1 MDFAMPERAREVCAR
16 LRALVD
22 ARVVPLEAEFFARGF
37 GAVAPALED
46 VRQEARAAGLWAPQL
61 PAALG
66 GMGLPLLEF
75 GLASRELGR
84 SPLGHFAFNCQ
95 APDAGNMELLAEF
108 ADAPQRERFLMPL
121 ARGEI
126 RSCFAMTEP
135 AFPGSNPTWMA
146 TTARR
151 EGERWVIDGRKWFTS
166 SADGAAFAVVMAV
179 TDPDSG
185 AKGRASMFLV
195 PLDTPGFR
203 LVRNLPVMGES
214 GEGWASHGEVVF
226 EGCSVPDGAL
236 LGDRGAG
243 FAMAQTRLGPGRIHH
258 CMRWI
263 GIAERAFELLC
274 RHAMT
279 RELAP
284 GELLSE
290 RQTVQTWI
298 ADSRAQIAAATLL
311 VLQAAW
317 KIDREGARAAREE
330 ISMIKFHTARM
341 LGDVLDRALQAHG
354 ALGMTD
360 LTPLAYF
367 YRHERAARI
376 YDGPDEV
383 HQSVVARA
391 ALRRLSDSA
400 AAPKR

>member
-1 MDFAMPERAREVCAR
+1 
-16 LRALVD
+16 
-22 ARVVPLEAEFFARGF
+22 
-37 GAVAPALED
+37 
-46 VRQEARAAGLWAPQL
+46 
-61 PAALG
+61 
-66 GMGLPLLEF
+66 
-75 GLASRELGR
+75 
-84 SPLGHFAFNCQ
+84 
-95 APDAGNMELLAEF
+95 
-108 ADAPQRERFLMPL
+108 
-121 ARGEI
+121 
-126 RSCFAMTEP
+126 
-135 AFPGSNPTWMA
+135 
-146 TTARR
+146 
-151 EGERWVIDGRKWFTS
+151 
-166 SADGAAFAVVMAV
+166 V
-179 TDPDSG
+179 TDPDAG
-185 AKGRASMFLV
+185 AKARASMLLV

-226 EGCSVPDGAL
+226 EGCSVPAGAL
-236 LGDRGAG
+236 LGERGAG

-274 RHAMT
+274 RRAMT

-284 GELLSE
+284 GEPLSE

-391 ALRRLSDSA
+391 ALRRLSADA
-400 AAPKR
+400 GATDR

>member
-1 MDFAMPERAREVCAR
+1 MDFAISERAQRVCER

-22 ARVVPLEAEFFARGF
+22 ERIVPLESEFITRGF
-37 GAVAPALED
+37 GAVAPALES
-46 VRQEARAAGLWAPQL
+46 VREEVRAAGLWAPQL

-66 GMGLPLLEF
+66 GMGLSLLEF

-84 SPLGHFAFNCQ
+84 SPLGHYCFNCQ

-108 ADAPQRERFLMPL
+108 ADAAQRERFLVPL
-121 ARGEI
+121 ARGAV

-135 AFPGSNPTWMA
+135 DYPGSNPAWMA

-151 EGERWVIDGRKWFTS
+151 DGERWVIDGRKWFTS

-179 TDPDSG
+179 TDGEAP
-185 AKGRASMFLV
+185 ARRRASMLLV
-195 PLDTPGFR
+195 PLETPGFR
-203 LVRNLPVMGES
+203 LERNLPVMGHS
-214 GEGWASHGEVVF
+214 GDGWASHGEVVF
-226 EGCSVPDGAL
+226 DHCTVPADAL
-236 LGDRGAG
+236 LGERGAG

-274 RHAMT
+274 RRAAT

-284 GELLSE
+284 GEPLAE

-298 ADSRAQIAAATLL
+298 ADSRAEIAAATLL
-311 VLQAAW
+311 VLHAAW
-317 KIDREGARAAREE
+317 TIDHQGARAAREE
-330 ISMIKFHTARM
+330 ISMIKFYTARV
-341 LGDVLDRALQAHG
+341 LGQVLDRALQAHG

-383 HQSVVARA
+383 HRAVVARA
-391 ALRRLSDSA
+391 ALRRLA
-400 AAPKR
+400 GPGVERA

>member
-1 MDFAMPERAREVCAR
+1 
-16 LRALVD
+16 
-22 ARVVPLEAEFFARGF
+22 
-37 GAVAPALED
+37 
-46 VRQEARAAGLWAPQL
+46 
-61 PAALG
+61 
-66 GMGLPLLEF
+66 
-75 GLASRELGR
+75 
-84 SPLGHFAFNCQ
+84 
-95 APDAGNMELLAEF
+95 
-108 ADAPQRERFLMPL
+108 
-121 ARGEI
+121 
-126 RSCFAMTEP
+126 
-135 AFPGSNPTWMA
+135 
-146 TTARR
+146 
-151 EGERWVIDGRKWFTS
+151 
-166 SADGAAFAVVMAV
+166 
-179 TDPDSG
+179 
-185 AKGRASMFLV
+185 
-195 PLDTPGFR
+195 
-203 LVRNLPVMGES
+203 
-214 GEGWASHGEVVF
+214 
-226 EGCSVPDGAL
+226 
-236 LGDRGAG
+236 
-243 FAMAQTRLGPGRIHH
+243 
-258 CMRWI
+258 MRWI

-274 RHAMT
+274 RHANDAGA
-279 RELAP
+279 RP

-391 ALRRLSDSA
+391 ALRRLSAGAGAPDPVNESVAPRPGEEIDA
-400 AAPKR
+400 AALGAFVRAELGLEGELSIRQFPAGFSNLTYEVSVADRKLVLRRPPVGSTVKSAHDMGARRASCDVCARSIRWSPRCWRPATTRRCWALPST